1 MLWAA
6 ISMTRTLKAQFSLR
20 SADAVLGVPYLT
32 LRKSDLL
39 PSPASVCLACK
50 PQGLSGGGGGLLGS
64 LQNSPEF
71 QPYFFVCYLGMS
83 YATHCPLCVCAPPS
97 SMCPVPTF
105 SVRVPVSLIAL
116 RGGYP
121 IISLLPT
128 PAHQY
133 HLCSACQ

>member
-20 SADAVLGVPYLT
+20 SADAVLRIPYLA
-32 LRKSDLL
+32 LKESYLL

-50 PQGLSGGGGGLLGS
+50 PQGLSGGGGNLLGS

-71 QPYFFVCYLGMS
+71 QPYFFVCYLGIS
-83 YATHCPLCVCAPPS
+83 YATPLCLCTSIVHVSCAPVPS
-97 SMCPVPTF
+97 IL
-105 SVRVPVSLIAL
+105 SVRVPMSLIAL

-121 IISLLPT
+121 MLSV
-128 PAHQY
+128 
-133 HLCSACQ
+133 